1 MDQRILDLGCGRSK
15 PPGAVGLDLF
25 PHPGVDL
32 IADLDRPLPLAGDS
46 FDLALLRH
54 CAEHVGDLA
63 ALLAEVHRVLR
74 PGGRAHILTPH
85 FSAAASWTD
94 PSHRQH
100 LGYFSLDYFCG
111 LASDDFRPLGYR
123 FALLGRRL
131 IFGRNGR
138 LGLAAWANRH
148 PRVYERH
155 LAWVLP
161 ALEVEFRLQVLK

>member
-1 MDQRILDLGCGRSK
+1 MNARMLDLGCGRGK
-15 PPGAVGLDLF
+15 PAGMVGLDIS

-32 IADLDRPLPLAGDS
+32 VADLERPLPFANDS
-46 FDLALLRH
+46 FDGARLRH
-54 CAEHVGDLA
+54 VVEHVSDLA
-63 ALLAEVHRVLR
+63 KLLGEVHRVLR
-74 PGGRAHILTPH
+74 PGGRVDILTPH

-94 PSHRQH
+94 PSHCQH

-131 IFGRNGR
+131 IFGRNGS

-148 PRVYERH
+148 PRAYERH

-161 ALEVEFRLQVLK
+161 ALEVEFRLQAVK